1 MLKSLLEHELNNLL
15 KSKRIYTT
23 VIMFLLLFVSI
34 FVVRV
39 IDYQK
44 QVNQYIDDVLQNE
57 EGLRSAENY
66 SFINPRAI
74 QQPIVFSIY
83 NDGFKIPRVL
93 NIQYYEPIIY
103 AESLNE
109 EDNIF
114 FIDNNQLDITFLITF
129 FLSLF
134 ILLISY
140 DSVNGEKRVGTLRI
154 LMTYPLKRQTFILK
168 KMFGVFF
175 FVAITF
181 TIPYVIS
188 FVSIIYMFVNIL
200 SINFLLSAFFYW
212 LLTMLFILFF
222 SLLGIFIS
230 CCSTNPNRSLV
241 YSLLVWIL
249 FRIVLPISWDY
260 IIYPRLYDEQVLH
273 LRTIQGDKQYEKT
286 RVEFD
291 VNPHWSGNFIQYS
304 GEGFYNSWVFAFKET
319 MDGRDQLLRYMYDE
333 VYPLT
338 FEVEQ
343 ARDDVIRYLINTEN
357 VKNWVFFFNPIVLF
371 NNLSMKIT
379 GNSRGDYLRFL
390 HSARE
395 LRNELVSLGIEEGW
409 LLDYRFN
416 AYVPEKYNVLD
427 YDVLYEQVEGDY
439 ERMGEFVHEFIG
451 DDRYEMRLPVFRRYE
466 QPIYSFGEIF
476 ERIFVYLVLFVVS
489 IVVLWVMTWRKFLKY
504 DVR

>member
-1 MLKSLLEHELNNLL
+1 MLKALLEHELNNLL

-44 QVNQYIDDVLQNE
+44 QVNQYIDDVRQNE

-83 NDGFKIPRVL
+83 NEGFKIPRVL
-93 NIQYYEPIIY
+93 DIQYYEPILI
-103 AESLNE
+103 ATSLNE

-114 FIDNNQLDITFLITF
+114 FIDNTRLDITFLITF

-140 DSVNGEKRVGTLRI
+140 DSVNGEKQVGTLRI
-154 LMTYPLKRQTFILK
+154 MMTYQLKRQTFILK
-168 KMFGVFF
+168 KMLGVFF

-181 TIPYVIS
+181 TIPYVL
-188 FVSIIYMFVNIL
+188 SIFSLIYMFTNLL
-200 SINFLLSAFFYW
+200 SINFFLSAFFYW
-212 LLTMLFILFF
+212 FLTMLFILFF

-230 CCSTNPNRSLV
+230 CCTTNPNRSLV

-249 FRIVLPISWDY
+249 FSIVLPISWDY
-260 IIYPRLYDEQVLH
+260 IISPRLYDEQVNQLQQIYSDKWNE
-273 LRTIQGDKQYEKT
+273 RAMMRIEAPYQG
-286 RVEFD
+286 
-291 VNPHWSGNFIQYS
+291 GNFIRYS
-304 GEGFYNSWVFAFKET
+304 GEGFYNSYVFAFKDT
-319 MDGRDQLLRYMYDE
+319 MENRNLFLRYMYDE

-343 ARDDVIRYLINTEN
+343 ARDDVFRKITNTEN
-357 VKNWVFFFNPIVLF
+357 AKNWVFFFNPIVLF

-379 GNSRGDYLRFL
+379 GNSRDDYLRFM
-390 HSARE
+390 HIARE
-395 LRNELVSLGIEEGW
+395 IRNELVGLGIEDGW

-416 AYVPEKYNVLD
+416 AFVLEEYNTLD
-427 YDVLYEQVEGDY
+427 MFELVEQYEGNHHGMFAYISELVENAT
-439 ERMGEFVHEFIG
+439 
-451 DDRYEMRLPVFRRYE
+451 RYEMRLPVFRKYE

-476 ERIFVYLVLFVVS
+476 ERIFVVLVLFVVS